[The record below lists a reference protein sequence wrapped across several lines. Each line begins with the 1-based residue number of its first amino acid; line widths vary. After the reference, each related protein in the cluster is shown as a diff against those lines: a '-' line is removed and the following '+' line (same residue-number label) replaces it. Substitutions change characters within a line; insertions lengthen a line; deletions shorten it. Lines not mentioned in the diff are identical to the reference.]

1 MSGFERANSG
11 GAWTEGPD
19 AEEPYF
25 PDDFSV
31 EEAAF
36 ASELRELF
44 ALEREELPPLYAQT
58 LLHDERLE
66 VAEAGFEQKLLYRV
80 MRRLRLQRAPLFE
93 HQHVALAFTALRE
106 SLIRMSRPLAASLT
120 TVMFVMALTVAISTP
135 SFAAG
140 VRILLGQTGVQ
151 QVPAYPTNVR
161 APIVSKNAYH
171 PRAFDPGMPVLW
183 LGSMSGNYL
192 YQGVRPEDP
201 TDFSQGPI
209 VEMQYTLEGHTGGT
223 GVLDIREFRINEKYS
238 AVLQVIQDGS
248 QSLVN
253 VGDTPAV
260 YVDGTWV
267 TRDANHRMMD
277 GGDSRLHWQWQLGVR
292 SELIFERD
300 GVVYWIVGDQRDGM
314 NKDELIRIASLLK
327 PADARELQPNRLTV
341 RFAGTSL
348 QYTFSDPVGH
358 EVYAEVASGDSP
370 GTGTAAFVSSQGQ
383 GAP

>member
-11 GAWTEGPD
+11 DAWTEGPD
-19 AEEPYF
+19 AEEHYF

-58 LLHDERLE
+58 LLNDERLE
-66 VAEAGFEQKLLYRV
+66 VAEAGFEQKLIYRV
-80 MRRLRLQRAPLFE
+80 MRRLRLRRAPLFE
-93 HQHVALAFTALRE
+93 HQYLALAFMALRD

-120 TVMFVMALTVAISTP
+120 TVMFLMALTVAISTP

-161 APIVSKNAYH
+161 APIVSKNVQH
-171 PRAFDPGMPVLW
+171 PRAFDPGMPVSW

-192 YQGVRPEDP
+192 YQGVRPQDP
-201 TDFSQGPI
+201 TDFSEGPI
-209 VEMQYTLEGHTGGT
+209 VEMQYTLEGHTAGT
-223 GVLDIREFRINEKYS
+223 GVLDIREFRINDKYS
-238 AVLQVIQDGS
+238 AVLQGVQDGS

-253 VGDTPAV
+253 IGGMPAV

-267 TRDANHRMMD
+267 ARGASHRMID
-277 GGDSRLHWQWQLGVR
+277 GSDDQIQWHWQSGVR

-300 GVVYWIVGDQRDGM
+300 GVVFWIVGDQRDGM
-314 NKDELIRIASLLK
+314 GKDELIRIASLLK

-348 QYTFSDPVGH
+348 QYTFSDPIGH
-358 EVYAEVASGDSP
+358 EFYAVVPSSDSP
-370 GTGTAAFVSSQGQ
+370 GTGTAAYVSSKG
-383 GAP
+383 